1 MRYLLGLLALAW
13 VNIAH
18 ATVYDITLDKGSS
31 TSLTVLTPA
40 TGYEY
45 PLQGR
50 FLSAAPQLLA
60 SRLRATGRDLGE
72 ALFDSAATGKTG
84 RLQPT
89 GTMIW
94 D

>member
-1 MRYLLGLLALAW
+1 MRYLLSLLALAW

-18 ATVYDITLDKGSS
+18 ATVYDITLDNGSS

-45 PLQGR
+45 PLQGT
-50 FLSAAPQLLA
+50 FAPQLLA

>member
-1 MRYLLGLLALAW
+1 MRYLLSLLALAW

-18 ATVYDITLDKGSS
+18 ATVYDITLDNGSS

-45 PLQGR
+45 PLQGT
-50 FLSAAPQLLA
+50 LAPQLLA